1 MNLRQTNSIILAL
14 LLLNPLLILMLS
26 KNWVI
31 TLTVII
37 LLIIVAYLISKSKSL
52 RLKVW
57 AFNLCALSSIALHS
71 ELLFREFYDKKTS
84 PTFTN
89 YTENITLINH
99 ILTKNFIQTN
109 M

>member
-1 MNLRQTNSIILAL
+1 MNLRQTNIIILAL
-14 LLLNPLLILMLS
+14 LLWNPLLILMLS
-26 KNWVI
+26 KDWVI
-31 TLTVII
+31 TLTVIT

-71 ELLFREFYDKKTS
+71 ELLFREFCDKKTS

>member
-14 LLLNPLLILMLS
+14 LLWNPLLILMLS

-31 TLTVII
+31 TLTVIT
-37 LLIIVAYLISKSKSL
+37 LLIIVAYLISKSESL

-71 ELLFREFYDKKTS
+71 ELLFREFCDKKKH
-84 PTFTN
+84 PQPLR
-89 YTENITLINH
+89 ITRK
-99 ILTKNFIQTN
+99 ILL
-109 M
+109 